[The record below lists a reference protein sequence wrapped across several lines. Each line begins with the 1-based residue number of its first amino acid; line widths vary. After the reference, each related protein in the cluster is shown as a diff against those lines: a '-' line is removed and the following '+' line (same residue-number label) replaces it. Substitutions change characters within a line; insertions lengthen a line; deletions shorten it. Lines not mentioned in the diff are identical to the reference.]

1 MSDFK
6 RSLSFNSTIAI
17 VVGGVIGSGI
27 FMKPAIM
34 ASLLG
39 SPLLLLSIWVVAG
52 IITLFGALS
61 NAELASMFPET
72 GGQYVFFQKIY
83 GQGFAFLYG
92 WASFAVINTAGNAS
106 IAWVCSQYLD
116 YFFDLP
122 SFSESIEQSVKFSLP
137 GIGIIL
143 PLQHIGL
150 KAFTVLIVLLFSI
163 INYYSVRYGS
173 GLQRFLTVLKAA
185 AIVMIVG
192 GIFFSGEG
200 SANNFFISTNEH
212 QNSFAAISACMAAM
226 AGAFWA
232 YDGWN
237 NITFVAGEIKDPQ
250 KNIPKSLFIGIIFC
264 ILVYFLINLA
274 YLYVLPIHKMAGSA
288 FIASDAAVAA
298 FGAIGGSIIALL
310 VIVSTLGT
318 ANSNILSTARV
329 TFVMCGENRLLSW
342 GSKVQPKYRTPGNA
356 LLLNFCW
363 SFILI
368 FSGSFDM
375 LTDMLIFVS
384 WFFYGMSALGVII
397 LRIKQKQLERPF
409 KVPGYPFLPAIFVTF
424 TFAFLVLTLMSDI
437 EDYHSGKTHI
447 INSVLG
453 ISITLAGLPLL
464 FWQKKTIDRKSS

>member
-1 MSDFK
+1 MNGFK

-27 FMKPAIM
+27 FMKPATM

-39 SPLLLLSIWVVAG
+39 SPLLLLTIWIVAG

-61 NAELASMFPET
+61 NAELAAMFPET

-83 GQGFAFLYG
+83 GRGFAFLYG

-106 IAWVCSQYLD
+106 IAWVCAQYLD
-116 YFFDLP
+116 YLFHLP
-122 SFSESIEQSVKFSLP
+122 VLSESIEQSVKFNLP
-137 GIGIIL
+137 AIGSIL

-150 KAFTVLIVLLFSI
+150 KVLTGLIVLLFSI
-163 INYYSVRYGS
+163 INYYSVNYSS
-173 GLQRFLTVLKAA
+173 GLQRFLTALKAA
-185 AIVMIVG
+185 AIVIIIG

-200 SANNFFISTNEH
+200 SVHNFFTATGEPQSIVTPL
-212 QNSFAAISACMAAM
+212 SAVMASL

-237 NITFVAGEIKDPQ
+237 NITFVAGEIKEPQ
-250 KNIPKSLFIGIIFC
+250 RTIPKSPFAGLVFC
-264 ILVYFLINLA
+264 ILIYFLINLA
-274 YLYVLPIHKMAGSA
+274 YLYVLPIDKMAGSA
-288 FIASDAAVAA
+288 FIASDAAIAA
-298 FGAIGGSIIALL
+298 FGSMSGGIIALL
-310 VIVSTLGT
+310 VVISTLGT

-329 TFVMCGENRLLSW
+329 TFVMCGENKLLGW
-342 GSKVQPKYRTPGNA
+342 GSKVQPRYNTPGNA
-356 LLLNFCW
+356 LLLNFGW
-363 SFILI
+363 SLILI

-397 LRIKQKQLERPF
+397 LRIQQKQLERPY

-424 TFAFLVLTLMSDI
+424 TFAFLILTLASDI
-437 EDYHSGKTHI
+437 ENYQSGKTHI
-447 INSVLG
+447 INSVFG
-453 ISITLAGLPLL
+453 ITITLAGLPLF
-464 FWQKKTIDRKSS
+464 FWQKKSSK